1 MLVFEVVIF
10 GVGRLGERR
19 AWCLVVRTYRTV
31 HSDRAGATVTLQA
44 LIALDYKLFSAVWRF
59 GMSSADD
66 TIQRDPDVSN
76 SRRNLVGPADL
87 SVVEAESPSP
97 ICIAMHVSMPRSNIR
112 GGFTPHDVTLS
123 EMQQQVPSV

>member
-76 SRRNLVGPADL
+76 SDATLWVLLTSLLLRQ
-87 SVVEAESPSP
+87 SPHP
-97 ICIAMHVSMPRSNIR
+97 
-112 GGFTPHDVTLS
+112 
-123 EMQQQVPSV
+123 PSALQCM